1 MRESLNNNIK
11 NYSEG
16 INNSFK
22 DMSKEG
28 KARSEELRQALVQT
42 GALEAHTSKEAE
54 EKIYNIQKQKLEK
67 FRKFKRWLEST
78 RVNKN
83 YDDIAGKNSPVVS
96 MTREGVPTIAYK
108 DGTFKIATMGEIM
121 SDMEWGEEYVF
132 DKSVDIHAIR
142 EYHLNQLKKELR
154 EKLDDQVIESEIS
167 NTYVD
172 TAKQEAYKQ
181 IKERNG
187 NDSQME
193 KRGVVAEK
201 MVATF
206 IEQLSVDC
214 EDADFSLLHA
224 DAYQDV
230 NNKIDF
236 IIQRKN
242 RFHGAGIE
250 ESETE
255 DRITSRTVGI
265 QFTTAEGKSIQKEG
279 QITKAKKHSDE
290 VDDIVLVTIPMQ
302 EASYLYK
309 KWSEKKQ
316 PGGPVRLW
324 NNQTKANVFRA
335 VMQNV
340 LNKEEI
346 DDFCNKHFK

>member
-1 MRESLNNNIK
+1 MRPELERNMR
-11 NYSEG
+11 NYGELMKYTSV
-16 INNSFK
+16 I
-22 DMSKEG
+22 SKE
-28 KARSEELRQALVQT
+28 KYDNVKETMLEQAA
-42 GALEAHTSKEAE
+42 GMSHTTKEAE
-54 EKIYNIQKQKLEK
+54 LEIYNIQKQKLER
-67 FRKFKRWLEST
+67 FRKFKRWLENT
-78 RVNKN
+78 RKDEHF
-83 YDDIAGKNSPVVS
+83 DDSANNSDKPVVS
-96 MTREGVPTIAYK
+96 MTKEGVPTITYK
-108 DGTFKIATMGEIM
+108 DGTFKIATMGEVM

-132 DKSVDIHAIR
+132 DKSVDIHTIR

-154 EKLDDQVIESEIS
+154 EKLDEQIIESETS

-172 TAKQEAYKQ
+172 TAKQMAYKQ

-214 EDADFSLLHA
+214 EDADFTLLHA

-236 IIQRKN
+236 IIQRNN
-242 RFHGAGIE
+242 RFHGAGVE
-250 ESETE
+250 ESNDIEH
-255 DRITSRTVGI
+255 ITTRTVGI
-265 QFTTAEGKSIQKEG
+265 QFTTAEGLAGHKED
-279 QITKAKKHSDE
+279 QLKKAKRGMSD

-302 EASYLYK
+302 EASYIYK
-309 KWSEKKQ
+309 KWNNNKQ
-316 PGGPVRLW
+316 PGGPVKLW
-324 NNQTKANVFRA
+324 NNDTKANVFRA

-340 LNKEEI
+340 LTGEEI
-346 DDFCNKHFK
+346 EEFCEKHFK